1 MLRLITWAEDGNV
14 HLTIDGV
21 IYKGFF
27 VKAYDGFGEKFRDFY
42 CTFRGWCCNLGKWI
56 KSKIRG
62 GKYYV

>member
-27 VKAYDGFGEKFRDFY
+27 VKAYDGFGEK
-42 CTFRGWCCNLGKWI
+42 I
-56 KSKIRG
+56 P
-62 GKYYV
+62 